1 MLRVYHEAPR
11 DVHGCAPRNVTL
23 RVIGG
28 VARTRAS
35 HRTRR
40 LERERILDIH
50 GHSKMLSLMSIAE
63 NEALASLRILVAMA
77 RADGTVHNDERKSL
91 AAALES
97 LELPGGMT
105 VEKLLSEEVDVDAQ
119 LGELASAD
127 AREQIYRS
135 AFFMAYA
142 DGACTKEES
151 DLLEKIAAVTKP
163 APEQRAA
170 LERMFVGRATG
181 GEAPLDIVRIDD
193 PAQRKDEV
201 KKRVLRYAVLTAA
214 LGAFPIPGLAIATDL
229 AVVAVQLKMIRD
241 VGGLWGHVVDRPAA
255 KSILYGVGLGT
266 GARLA
271 VNNLAK
277 LLPGWGSVIGATT
290 SFASTYALGA
300 VIEKVFASGQKEVA
314 DPSALRAQFKKAEE
328 EAKSVYADQKDVIIQ
343 SQRANQATLD
353 ALTAD
358 LKAGKITQD
367 DFDAR
372 VTELA

>member
-1 MLRVYHEAPR
+1 
-11 DVHGCAPRNVTL
+11 
-23 RVIGG
+23 
-28 VARTRAS
+28 
-35 HRTRR
+35 
-40 LERERILDIH
+40 
-50 GHSKMLSLMSIAE
+50 MSIAE

-119 LGELASAD
+119 LAELASAD
-127 AREQIYRS
+127 ARDQIYRS

-151 DLLEKIAAVTKP
+151 DLLDKIAAVTKP
-163 APEQRAA
+163 SPEQRAA

-181 GEAPLDIVRIDD
+181 GEAPLEIVRIDD
-193 PAQRKDEV
+193 PARRSDEV

-241 VGGLWGHVVDRPAA
+241 VGGLWGHVVDRAAA

-300 VIEKVFASGQKEVA
+300 VIERVFASGQKEVG
-314 DPSALRAQFKKAEE
+314 DPAALRTQFKKAEE
-328 EAKSVYADQKDVIIQ
+328 EARAVYADQKDVIIQ
-343 SQRANQATLD
+343 SQRQNKATFD

-372 VTELA
+372 VAELA